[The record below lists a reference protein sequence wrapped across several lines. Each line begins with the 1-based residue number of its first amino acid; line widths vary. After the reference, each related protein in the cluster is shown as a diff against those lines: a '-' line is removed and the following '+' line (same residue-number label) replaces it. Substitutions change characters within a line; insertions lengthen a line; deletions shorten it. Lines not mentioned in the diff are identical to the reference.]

1 MTADLKVTVD
11 AIKKD
16 ADLWEKES
24 SVGTSVATA
33 ATNLRMSRL
42 QAGVFQ
48 IIVDTN
54 NEVCDFVN
62 AAGTRA
68 SQQMKAAA
76 AALRANA
83 RAYAETE
90 ADVAASVPK
99 GY

>member
-1 MTADLKVTVD
+1 MTADLKVTVK

-16 ADLWEKES
+16 ADLWEKKS

-33 ATNLRMSRL
+33 STNLRMSRL

-48 IIVDTN
+48 MIVNTH

-76 AALRANA
+76 TALRENA
-83 RAYAETE
+83 RAYENTDAE
-90 ADVAASVPK
+90 VAASVPN

>member
-1 MTADLKVTVD
+1 MTADLKVTVK

-16 ADLWEKES
+16 ADLWEMES
-24 SVGTSVATA
+24 SVGTSVANA
-33 ATNLRMSRL
+33 ATNLRISRL

-48 IIVDTN
+48 IIVNTH

-76 AALRANA
+76 TALRENA
-83 RAYAETE
+83 RAYENTDAE
-90 ADVAASVPK
+90 VAASVPN

>member
-33 ATNLRMSRL
+33 ATNLRMSR
-42 QAGVFQ
+42 Q

-76 AALRANA
+76 AALRENA

>member
-1 MTADLKVTVD
+1 MTADLKVTVK

-24 SVGTSVATA
+24 SVGTSVANA
-33 ATNLRMSRL
+33 AISLRMSVL
-42 QAGVFQ
+42 QAGIFQ
-48 IIVDTN
+48 GVMYAN
-54 NEVCDFVN
+54 NSVCDFVN

-76 AALRANA
+76 TALRENA
-83 RAYAETE
+83 RAYENTDAE
-90 ADVAASVPK
+90 VAASVPN

>member
-33 ATNLRMSRL
+33 STNLRMSRL

-48 IIVDTN
+48 MVVNTH

-68 SQQMKAAA
+68 SQQMNAAA
-76 AALRANA
+76 TALRENA
-83 RAYAETE
+83 RAYSETE
-90 ADVAASVPK
+90 ADVAASVPN